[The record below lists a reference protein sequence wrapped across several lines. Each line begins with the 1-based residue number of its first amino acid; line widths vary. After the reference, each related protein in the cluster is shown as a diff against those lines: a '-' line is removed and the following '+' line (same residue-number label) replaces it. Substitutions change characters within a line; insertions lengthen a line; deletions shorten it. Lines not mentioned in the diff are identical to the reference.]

1 MKITRE
7 QLKEIIKEELDREE
21 RKVLQEGPDVMDMVK
36 FPTLLKKIIPLL
48 RETFG
53 QDINVYQFLIDM
65 AEFYAKDPDFFDR
78 RPQYTDDLASD
89 LDLRETEDD
98 YDRFKD
104 VPGYED
110 EAIPGK
116 TASQVRR
123 SNLPPEEPK
132 PQYADDLHLYLEKEN
147 K

>member
-21 RKVLQEGPDVMDMVK
+21 RKVLQEGPNVMDMVK
-36 FPTLLKKIIPLL
+36 FPALLKKIIPLL
-48 RETFG
+48 QETFG

-89 LDLRETEDD
+89 LGLRETEDD

-104 VPGYED
+104 VSGYED
-110 EAIPGK
+110 ERVPGK

-123 SNLPPEEPK
+123 RNLPPEEPK